1 MKSKTTLTYL
11 LIVLAAVGAFLTVG
25 IRSLSSEAVY
35 PVERIARLIRVGLKN
50 RVTGVFKGA
59 RAEAENA
66 ALRRSVSSLAVL
78 RGEVERLEA
87 ENARLRMAL
96 GYVAKRPNAYLAAG
110 VLSSGGSAGVR
121 DLLRVDKGSL
131 DGVRKGAV
139 VVVPEGLVGLVA
151 EVSPHTSQISLITDP
166 AVKVACRV
174 ELPEGPGIFGILSGG
189 TDEVLRLRY
198 LSNAG
203 DEFPRS
209 RVLTSG
215 RGGVFPAGIEIGTL
229 LDVRQDAQGL
239 SREGEVQPQVDY
251 STLED
256 VFIRCEN

>member
-25 IRSLSSEAVY
+25 VRCVSSEAIY
-35 PVERIARLIRVGLKN
+35 PVERIARLVKGSLKSRVVGF
-50 RVTGVFKGA
+50 FKGA
-59 RAEAENA
+59 RAEAENVV
-66 ALRRSVSSLAVL
+66 LRRSVASLAVL
-78 RGEVERLEA
+78 RSEVERLEA
-87 ENARLRMAL
+87 ENARLRTAL
-96 GYVAKRPNAYLAAG
+96 GYVAKRPSAYVAAG
-110 VLSSGGSAGVR
+110 VLSRGGSAGVR

-151 EVSPHTSQISLITDP
+151 EVSPHTAQVAVLTDP
-166 AVKVACRV
+166 SVKVACRV
-174 ELPEGPGIFGILSGG
+174 ELPEGPGLTGILSGG
-189 TDEVLRLRY
+189 TDEALRLRY

-203 DEFPRS
+203 EALPRS

-215 RGGVFPAGIEIGTL
+215 RGGVFPPGIEIGTL

-239 SREGEVQPQVDY
+239 SREGEVLPQVDY

-256 VFIRCEN
+256 VFIRRED